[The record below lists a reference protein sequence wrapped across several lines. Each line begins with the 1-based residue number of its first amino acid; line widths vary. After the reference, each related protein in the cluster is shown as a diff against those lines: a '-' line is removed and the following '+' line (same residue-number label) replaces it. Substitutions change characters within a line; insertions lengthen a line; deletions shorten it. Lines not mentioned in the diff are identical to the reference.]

1 MTAPGAGTNVFP
13 LMTESAVEN
22 EPLSDREGGL
32 VRELSYWQQGMIAIG
47 GTVGVGLFLGS
58 GATIGL
64 AGPAVV
70 VAYLVAAIPALAMGL
85 VLAEMATV
93 HPVAGSFGVYANLYL
108 GEGAGF
114 AVRLTYWFAETLAIG
129 AQVTAVGLYFGFWFP
144 SVPGY
149 VFMALAAVLAVAV
162 NAFHVGRF
170 GLFESWFSMVKV
182 AAIVAFIVVGAVL
195 VSRTGSIGGH
205 EPIGFSNLTSDGGFF
220 PNGVRGIWLSL
231 TLVITSFLGVEAV
244 AVTAGEAER
253 PEKNVPRALLGTV
266 GALIVLYSLAILAIV
281 TVSPWRAISETSGTL
296 TASPFVEAFER
307 VGVPSAAS
315 VMNFVVL
322 SAALT
327 AVVSHLYLC
336 TRMLFSLARAGY
348 VPRSVGLVDRKGVP
362 VRALAGSTL
371 GMVLAVVLA
380 ARGQNVFLPMYGTG
394 VAALMSIWIGI
405 FVCHFRFRE
414 RVGRERL
421 EGLPVKA
428 PLHPL
433 PGIAGILLIV
443 AALAATP
450 FVSGLEWTVP
460 MFAVWLFLI
469 GIAYLVRRSS
479 SGRKSHVIEQQR

>member
-1 MTAPGAGTNVFP
+1 MIEPAGGKEGV
-13 LMTESAVEN
+13 SA
-22 EPLSDREGGL
+22 REEGL
-32 VRELSYWQQGMIAIG
+32 VRELSSWQQGMIAIG

-70 VAYLVAAIPALAMGL
+70 VTYLVAAIPALAMGL

-93 HPVAGSFGVYANLYL
+93 HPVAGSFGVYADLYL
-108 GEGAGF
+108 GEWAGF
-114 AVRLTYWFAETLAIG
+114 AARLSYWFAETFAIG
-129 AQVTAVGLYFGFWFP
+129 AQVTAVGVYFGFWFSGVP
-144 SVPGY
+144 SY
-149 VFMALAAVLAVAV
+149 FFMAGAALIAVAV

-170 GLFESWFSMVKV
+170 GSLESWFSLVKV
-182 AAIVAFIVVGAVL
+182 SAIAAFVLVGAAL
-195 VSRTGSIGGH
+195 IFGLGG
-205 EPIGFSNLTSDGGFF
+205 EPPLGFSNLTADGGFF
-220 PNGVRGIWLSL
+220 PNGLRGVWLAL

-253 PEKNVPRALLGTV
+253 PERNVPRAILGTV
-266 GALIVLYSLAILAIV
+266 GALILLYILAILAIV

-307 VGVPSAAS
+307 VRLPYAAS

-336 TRMLFSLARAGY
+336 TRMLFSLACAGY
-348 VPRSVGLVDRKGVP
+348 VPRSMGAVDRRGVP
-362 VRALAGSTL
+362 LRALAGSTL
-371 GMVLAVVLA
+371 GMILAVLLA
-380 ARGQNVFLPMYGTG
+380 ARGHQVFLPMYGTA

-421 EGLPVKA
+421 EKLPVRA
-428 PLHPL
+428 PFHPL
-433 PGIAGILLIV
+433 PGILGIALIV
-443 AALAATP
+443 ASLAATP
-450 FVSGLEWTVP
+450 WVSGLEWTVP
-460 MFAVWLFLI
+460 MFALWLVLI
-469 GIAYLVRRSS
+469 GVVYVARKGGVGRRDHVVEE
-479 SGRKSHVIEQQR
+479 GR